1 MKKTLSIGLIACLLF
16 HLGGYYLLF
25 VGLSYSAY
33 QRISRKIDREQ
44 YSDVQ
49 FKEFKVP
56 ITLPYP
62 IYNNGAVRTHGEIEV
77 DGEFYVLAQQEIVH
91 DTLYILGVKKADQKR
106 INHAL
111 DRYLGLSEQSAPG
124 NEQALSLLSKLIK
137 EYKSQ
142 PRPDLVGVGGWNI
155 ELGDTLFHL
164 LTMQEHS
171 RRIYHPPLG

>member
-1 MKKTLSIGLIACLLF
+1 MNKVLSIGLILCLLF

-33 QRISRKIDREQ
+33 HSLSRKIDREQ

-49 FKEFKVP
+49 FREFKVP

-62 IYNNGAVRTHGEIEV
+62 IHNNGAVRTYGEIEV

-91 DTLYILGVKKADQKR
+91 DTLYILGVKKEDQTR
-106 INHAL
+106 INHAF
-111 DRYLGLSEQSAPG
+111 DRYLGLSEQSPPG
-124 NEQALSLLSKLIK
+124 NEQTLSLLSKLIK

-142 PRPDLVGVGGWNI
+142 AKPALVSVGGWDL
-155 ELGDTLFHL
+155 ELGETPFQLPALQH
-164 LTMQEHS
+164 HS
-171 RRIYHPPLG
+171 QRIYHPPLG